1 MSKTALVLGVA
12 GVAVTGVGLV
22 LANQKTE
29 AEKKVNT
36 LAPTAPPGTVVAP
49 NIPTHTTQPSAERQQ
64 ATLLQLLNSYR
75 SDLAR
80 LQSERL
86 TVEYELQQIQS
97 AGNAGCEGYALEPVF
112 QEECHWIPLVGCAI
126 SKWWNLT
133 GSTVNQVLL
142 NQCKAA
148 VTEVGSLGDRTIEMR
163 GDHNRERWENLMRI
177 IRQGKA
183 QAEKAARRYQAT
195 KLKLREIDRQIAEVQ
210 KKIADLN
217 ARGVY

>member
-1 MSKTALVLGVA
+1 MSKAALVLGVA

-22 LANQKTE
+22 LANQKAE
-29 AEKKVNT
+29 AEKKVAT
-36 LAPTAPPGTVVAP
+36 LAPTAPPGTVIAP
-49 NIPTHTTQPSAERQQ
+49 NIPTHTTQPSAEQQQ

-97 AGNAGCEGYALEPVF
+97 AGNAGCKGYALEPEF
-112 QEECHWIPLVGCAI
+112 TYRCNGWPACRLNE
-126 SKWWNLT
+126 WWELT
-133 GSTVNQVLL
+133 GSKTNQALL
-142 NQCKAA
+142 SQCKAA
-148 VTEVGSLGDRTIEMR
+148 VTGVGSLGDRSIEMK
-163 GDHNRERWENLMRI
+163 GKHNEIRWNDLMNT

-195 KLKLREIDRQIAEVQ
+195 KLRLQEIDRQIAEVQ

>member
-1 MSKTALVLGVA
+1 MSKAALALGVA
-12 GVAVTGVGLV
+12 GVAVVGVGLV
-22 LANQKTE
+22 VANQKAE
-29 AEKKVNT
+29 AEKKVAT
-36 LAPTAPPGTVVAP
+36 LAPTAPPGTVIAP
-49 NIPTHTTQPSAERQQ
+49 NIPTHTTQPSAEQQQ

-112 QEECHWIPLVGCAI
+112 EEECHWVPLVGCAI

-133 GSTVNQVLL
+133 GSTVNQTLL
-142 NQCKAA
+142 NQCKAT
-148 VTEVGSLGDRTIEMR
+148 VTGVGSLDDRSIEMR
-163 GDHNRERWENLMRI
+163 GDHNRPRWENLMGI

-183 QAEKAARRYQAT
+183 QAEDAATRYQAT
-195 KLKLREIDRQIAEVQ
+195 KLRLSEIDRQIAEVQ

-217 ARGVY
+217 AKGVY

>member
-1 MSKTALVLGVA
+1 MSKAALVLGVA

-22 LANQKTE
+22 LANQKAE
-29 AEKKVNT
+29 AEKKVAT
-36 LAPTAPPGTVVAP
+36 LAPTAPPGTVIAP
-49 NIPTHTTQPSAERQQ
+49 NIPTHTNQPSAERQQ

-80 LQSERL
+80 LQDERL

-97 AGNAGCEGYALEPVF
+97 AGNAGCEGYALEPEF
-112 QEECHWIPLVGCAI
+112 EKACHWAGCI
-126 SKWWNLT
+126 FSKWWELKRSKT
-133 GSTVNQVLL
+133 NQTLFS
-142 NQCKAA
+142 QCKAV
-148 VTEVGSLGDRTIEMR
+148 VTGVGSLGDRSIEMR
-163 GDHNRERWENLMRI
+163 GEHNRTRWNDLMNT

-195 KLKLREIDRQIAEVQ
+195 KLRLQEIDRQIAEVQ

>member
-1 MSKTALVLGVA
+1 MSKAALVLGVA

-22 LANQKTE
+22 LANQKAE
-29 AEKKVNT
+29 AEKKVT
-36 LAPTAPPGTVVAP
+36 ALAPTAPPDTVIAP
-49 NIPTHTTQPSAERQQ
+49 NIPTHTTQPSAEQQQ

-112 QEECHWIPLVGCAI
+112 EEECHWLPLIGCAV

-148 VTEVGSLGDRTIEMR
+148 VTGVGSLGDRSIEMR
-163 GDHNRERWENLMRI
+163 GEHNRPRWENLMGI

-183 QAEKAARRYQAT
+183 QAEDAARRYQAT
-195 KLKLREIDRQIAEVQ
+195 QVRLREIDRQIAEVQ
-210 KKIADLN
+210 KKISDLN

>member
-1 MSKTALVLGVA
+1 MSKAALVLGVA

-22 LANQKTE
+22 LANQKAE
-29 AEKKVNT
+29 AEKKVAA
-36 LAPTAPPGTVVAP
+36 LAPTAPPDTVIAP
-49 NIPTHTTQPSAERQQ
+49 NIPTHTTQPSAERRQ

-97 AGNAGCEGYALEPVF
+97 AGNAGCEGYAVEPEFTYRCNGFPVCGWN
-112 QEECHWIPLVGCAI
+112 E
-126 SKWWNLT
+126 WWELT
-133 GSTVNQVLL
+133 GSKTNQVLL
-142 NQCKAA
+142 SQCKAA
-148 VTEVGSLGDRTIEMR
+148 VTGVGSLGDRSIEMR
-163 GDHNRERWENLMRI
+163 GEHNRPRWENLMGI

-183 QAEKAARRYQAT
+183 QAEDAARRYQAT
-195 KLKLREIDRQIAEVQ
+195 QVRLREIDRQIAEVQ
-210 KKIADLN
+210 KKISDLN

>member
-1 MSKTALVLGVA
+1 MSKAALVLGVA

-22 LANQKTE
+22 LANQKAE
-29 AEKKVNT
+29 AEKKVAT
-36 LAPTAPPGTVVAP
+36 LAPTAPPDTVIAP
-49 NIPTHTTQPSAERQQ
+49 NIPTHTTQPSAERRQ

-97 AGNAGCEGYALEPVF
+97 AGNAGCEGYAVEPEFTYRCNGFPVCGWN
-112 QEECHWIPLVGCAI
+112 E
-126 SKWWNLT
+126 WWELT
-133 GSTVNQVLL
+133 GSKTNQVLL
-142 NQCKAA
+142 SQCKAA
-148 VTEVGSLGDRTIEMR
+148 VTGVGSLGDRSIEMR
-163 GDHNRERWENLMRI
+163 GEHNRPRWENLMGI

-183 QAEKAARRYQAT
+183 QAEDAARRYQAT
-195 KLKLREIDRQIAEVQ
+195 QVRLREIDRQIAEVQ
-210 KKIADLN
+210 KKISDLN

>member
-1 MSKTALVLGVA
+1 MSKAALVLGVA

-22 LANQKTE
+22 LANQKAE
-29 AEKKVNT
+29 AEKKVAT
-36 LAPTAPPGTVVAP
+36 LAPTAPPGTVIAP
-49 NIPTHTTQPSAERQQ
+49 NIPTHTTQPSAEQQQ

-97 AGNAGCEGYALEPVF
+97 AGNAGCEGYAVEPEFTYRCNGFPVCGWN
-112 QEECHWIPLVGCAI
+112 E
-126 SKWWNLT
+126 WWELT
-133 GSTVNQVLL
+133 GSKTNQVLL
-142 NQCKAA
+142 SQCKAA
-148 VTEVGSLGDRTIEMR
+148 VTGVGSLGDRSIEMR
-163 GDHNRERWENLMRI
+163 GEHNRPRWENLMGI

-183 QAEKAARRYQAT
+183 QAEDAARRYQAT
-195 KLKLREIDRQIAEVQ
+195 QVRLREIDRQIAEVQ
-210 KKIADLN
+210 KKISDLN

>member
-22 LANQKTE
+22 LANQKAE

-86 TVEYELQQIQS
+86 TVQYELQQIQS
-97 AGNAGCEGYALEPVF
+97 AGNAGCEGYALEPEF
-112 QEECHWIPLVGCAI
+112 TYRCNGFPACGLNE
-126 SKWWNLT
+126 WWELT
-133 GSTVNQVLL
+133 GSKTNQVLL
-142 NQCKAA
+142 SQCKAA
-148 VTEVGSLGDRTIEMR
+148 VTGVGSLNDRSIEMR
-163 GDHNRERWENLMRI
+163 GEHNRTRWNDLMNT

-183 QAEKAARRYQAT
+183 QAEDAARRYQAT
-195 KLKLREIDRQIAEVQ
+195 KLKLLEVDRQIAEVQ

>member
-1 MSKTALVLGVA
+1 MSKAALVLGVA

-22 LANQKTE
+22 LANQKAE
-29 AEKKVNT
+29 AEKKVAT
-36 LAPTAPPGTVVAP
+36 LAPTAPPGTVIAP
-49 NIPTHTTQPSAERQQ
+49 NIPTHTNQPSAERQQ

-97 AGNAGCEGYALEPVF
+97 AGNAGCEGYALEPEF
-112 QEECHWIPLVGCAI
+112 TYRCHWSGCWHN
-126 SKWWNLT
+126 WWDIT

-142 NQCKAA
+142 NQCKSA
-148 VTEVGSLGDRTIEMR
+148 VTGVGSLSDRTIEMK
-163 GDHNRERWENLMRI
+163 GDHNRPRWENLMGI

-183 QAEKAARRYQAT
+183 QAEDAARRYQAT
-195 KLKLREIDRQIAEVQ
+195 KAKLREVDRQIAEVQ